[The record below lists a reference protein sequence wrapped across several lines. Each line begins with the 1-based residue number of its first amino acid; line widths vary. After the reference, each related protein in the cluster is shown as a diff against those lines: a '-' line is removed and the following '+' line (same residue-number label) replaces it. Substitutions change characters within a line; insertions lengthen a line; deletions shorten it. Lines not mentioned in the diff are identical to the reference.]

1 MEDNMEAETF
11 TGLGVSQPV
20 ADALSQRGITVPFA
34 IQARVIPDGL
44 AGRDVL
50 AQSPTGSGKTLAFGV
65 PVVERV
71 NPGDRVPAALV
82 LVPTRELAV
91 QVAEELEA
99 PAKARGLAVCAV
111 YGGAPLRAQ
120 AKRAKDAA
128 ILVATPGRLWD
139 LIERRMV
146 DMGTVRIL
154 VLDEA
159 DRMLDMGFQPQ
170 VDRIVRRLP
179 RSRQTLFFSATL
191 HGEVGRLART
201 YTTDPGRYEA
211 ELQSSTSRADI
222 SHSFVAVTSATKLDT
237 LVNLLEAEPGLA
249 LVFVRTK
256 RGADRLATRLRTR
269 GVDVAAMHGDLPQ
282 RTRERVLKRFEAG
295 EVRTLIATD
304 VAARGLDLEAI
315 AHVINYDPPDDHTGY
330 VHRVGRTGRA
340 GRDGAGVTLVL
351 PEEEADVSR
360 VAARLGHEDRFKETG
375 MRVAPPRLVYSSRRR
390 AGRRGW

>member
-1 MEDNMEAETF
+1 M
-11 TGLGVSQPV
+11 
-20 ADALSQRGITVPFA
+20 I
-34 IQARVIPDGL
+34 
-44 AGRDVL
+44 DV
-50 AQSPTGSGKTLAFGV
+50 G
-65 PVVERV
+65 E
-71 NPGDRVPAALV
+71 
-82 LVPTRELAV
+82 
-91 QVAEELEA
+91 
-99 PAKARGLAVCAV
+99 
-111 YGGAPLRAQ
+111 
-120 AKRAKDAA
+120 
-128 ILVATPGRLWD
+128 
-139 LIERRMV
+139 
-146 DMGTVRIL
+146 VRIL

-179 RSRQTLFFSATL
+179 KSRQTLFFSATL

-201 YTTDPGRYEA
+201 YTTDPGHYEA

-222 SHSFVAVTSATKLDT
+222 SHSFVSVTSATKLDT
-237 LVNLLEAEPGLA
+237 LVKLLQDEPGLA

-256 RGADRLATRLRTR
+256 RGADRLATRLRGR
-269 GVDVAAMHGDLPQ
+269 GVDTAAMHGDLPQ

-315 AHVINYDPPDDHTGY
+315 AHVINYDPPEDHTGY

-360 VAARLGHEDRFKETG
+360 VAARLGHEDRFRETG
-375 MRVAPPRLVYSSRRR
+375 MRVAPPRLVYTSRRR
-390 AGRRGW
+390 TGRRGW

>member
-1 MEDNMEAETF
+1 MDEATF
-11 TGLGVSQPV
+11 TGLGVSRPV
-20 ADALSQRGITVPFA
+20 ADALEKRGITEPFA

-44 AGRDVL
+44 SGRDVL

-65 PVVERV
+65 PLVERID
-71 NPGDRVPAALV
+71 PSDRLPAALV

-111 YGGAPLRAQ
+111 YGGAPLRPQ
-120 AKRAKDAA
+120 AKRAQEAA

-139 LIERRMV
+139 LIERRMIDV
-146 DMGTVRIL
+146 GEVRIL

-179 RSRQTLFFSATL
+179 KSRQTLFFSATL

-201 YTTDPGRYEA
+201 YTTDPGHYEA

-222 SHSFVAVTSATKLDT
+222 SHSFVSVTSATKLDT
-237 LVNLLEAEPGLA
+237 LVKLLQDEPGLA

-256 RGADRLATRLRTR
+256 RGADRLATRLRGR
-269 GVDVAAMHGDLPQ
+269 GVDTAAMHGDLPQ

-315 AHVINYDPPDDHTGY
+315 AHVINYDPPEDHTGY

-360 VAARLGHEDRFKETG
+360 VAARLGHEDRFRETG
-375 MRVAPPRLVYSSRRR
+375 MRVAPPRLVYTSRRR
-390 AGRRGW
+390 TGRRGW

>member
-1 MEDNMEAETF
+1 LDEGTF
-11 TGLGVSQPV
+11 TGLGVSPPV
-20 ADALSQRGITVPFA
+20 ADALSERGITVPFA

-65 PVVERV
+65 PIVERV
-71 NPGDRVPAALV
+71 NSADKVPAALV

-111 YGGAPLRAQ
+111 YGGAPLRSQ
-120 AKRAKDAA
+120 ARRAKEAA

-146 DMGTVRIL
+146 DIGEVRIL

-179 RSRQTLFFSATL
+179 KSRQTLFFSATL

-211 ELQSSTSRADI
+211 ELQSSTAGVDI
-222 SHSFVAVTSATKLDT
+222 SHSFVAVTSQTKLDT
-237 LVNLLEAEPGLA
+237 LVKLLEAEPGLA

-256 RGADRLATRLRTR
+256 RGADRLTKRLRAH
-269 GVDVAAMHGDLPQ
+269 GANAAAMHGDLPQ
-282 RTRERVLKRFEAG
+282 RTRERVLRQFESG
-295 EVRTLIATD
+295 EVRTLVATD

-315 AHVINYDPPDDHTGY
+315 SHVINYDPPDDHTGY

-351 PEEEADVSR
+351 PEEAADVSR
-360 VAARLGHEDRFKETG
+360 VAARLGHTERFLETG

-390 AGRRGW
+390 PGRGW